1 MRHIPRPIPLVALA
15 ALSALLAL
23 RASAQHGSLG
33 PVEGSKQFVSARGIL
48 VAPVSRTDVPNLV
61 DIGVVDCEGFE
72 HLVLNLAIE
81 MQLPV
86 EPGGAVGAVLIP
98 DVFPYDREFHLV
110 QLLPVAAEIS
120 MPIEGGSAFQSAKQV
135 RVEIGFSRYRI
146 LLWNSGRTAV
156 TAAVSVWRAKG

>member
-1 MRHIPRPIPLVALA
+1 MRRIPRPVPLVVLA
-15 ALSALLAL
+15 ALAVLLAP
-23 RASAQHGSLG
+23 RARAQHGSLG
-33 PVEGSKQFVSARGIL
+33 PVEGSKQLVSARGVL

-61 DIGVVDCEGFE
+61 DIGVIECEGFE

-98 DVFPYDREFHLV
+98 DVFPYDRQFHLL

-120 MPIEGGSAFQSAKQV
+120 VPIEGGSAYLSAKQV
-135 RVEIGFSRYRI
+135 RVEVGFTRYRI

-156 TAAVSVWRAKG
+156 TAAVSIWRAKG

>member
-1 MRHIPRPIPLVALA
+1 MRRIPRPVPLVALA
-15 ALSALLAL
+15 ALSVLLAP
-23 RASAQHGSLG
+23 RVHAQHGSLG

-48 VAPVSRTDVPNLV
+48 VAPVSRTNVPNLV
-61 DIGVVDCEGFE
+61 DIGIVECEGFE

>member
-33 PVEGSKQFVSARGIL
+33 PVEGSINFVTARGIV

-61 DIGVVDCEGFE
+61 DVGVVDCEVFE

-98 DVFPYDREFHLV
+98 DVFPYDREFHLL

-120 MPIEGGSAFQSAKQV
+120 LPIEGGSAYPSAKQV
-135 RVEIGFSRYRI
+135 RVGVRSEERR
-146 LLWNSGRTAV
+146 
-156 TAAVSVWRAKG
+156 

>member
-1 MRHIPRPIPLVALA
+1 MRRIPHPVPLIVLA
-15 ALSALLAL
+15 ALAVLLAP
-23 RASAQHGSLG
+23 RARAQHGSLG

-98 DVFPYDREFHLV
+98 DVFPYDREF
-110 QLLPVAAEIS
+110 QIS
-120 MPIEGGSAFQSAKQV
+120 LPIEGGSAYLSAKQV

-156 TAAVSVWRAKG
+156 TAAVSVWRGKG